1 MIWYNI
7 KTLEK
12 KLRQGDLSDKE
23 TFNYIIAYVILLAL
37 ASTSIDRYKTEWLTY
52 IDVIVTTIIALI
64 GLKKAFDIN
73 SAGDNK
79 DYLKRLI
86 SLSFVSG
93 IILVSYYAIVVI
105 VFLVVD
111 GIFNSKLFSLDIT
124 KLTISIIAEIVY
136 YLILIKSF
144 TRVNSNN
151 Q

>member
-93 IILVSYYAIVVI
+93 IILVSYYAIVII